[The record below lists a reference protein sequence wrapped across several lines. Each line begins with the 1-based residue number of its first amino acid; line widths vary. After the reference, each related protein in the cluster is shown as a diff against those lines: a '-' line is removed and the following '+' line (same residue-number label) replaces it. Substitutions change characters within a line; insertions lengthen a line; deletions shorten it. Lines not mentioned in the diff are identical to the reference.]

1 MEEDDTATDM
11 DEEYEEYED
20 NEDEDE
26 DEEEEAVAVAEE
38 VEPEGW
44 VKHTKAASIV
54 WEAYLQSTMKHGKSN

>member
-11 DEEYEEYED
+11 DED
-20 NEDEDE
+20 DKDEDG
-26 DEEEEAVAVAEE
+26 EEEAIGVAEE

-54 WEAYLQSTMKHGKSN
+54 WEAFL

>member
-11 DEEYEEYED
+11 DEKYED
-20 NEDEDE
+20 DEDDE
-26 DEEEEAVAVAEE
+26 DDDEEVIVVAEE

-54 WEAYLQSTMKHGKSN
+54 WEAFL

>member
-11 DEEYEEYED
+11 DEEYKD
-20 NEDEDE
+20 DEDE
-26 DEEEEAVAVAEE
+26 DEEVIAVAEE

-54 WEAYLQSTMKHGKSN
+54 WEAFV

>member
-11 DEEYEEYED
+11 VEEYKD
-20 NEDEDE
+20 DD
-26 DEEEEAVAVAEE
+26 DEEEEAIAVEDE

-54 WEAYLQSTMKHGKSN
+54 WEAFL

>member
-26 DEEEEAVAVAEE
+26 EVVAVAEE
-38 VEPEGW
+38 VQ
-44 VKHTKAASIV
+44 K
-54 WEAYLQSTMKHGKSN
+54 